1 MIREATYST
10 IRIGAYEPIKVH
22 VFGATDRHHTP
33 LLKKIGSGAT
43 SGRIETVHVN
53 TTQVQKEHEQ
63 KCTNSDKK
71 IGTAREARRSRRR
84 QGRCVCKRSRK
95 DTKR

>member
-1 MIREATYST
+1 MYHNSVKFRQRKVFWLFNLFCVGFFLLFFSLTPALIREATYST

-53 TTQVQKEHEQ
+53 TFR
-63 KCTNSDKK
+63 K
-71 IGTAREARRSRRR
+71 IPS
-84 QGRCVCKRSRK
+84 S
-95 DTKR
+95 